1 MDHPAP
7 TPPARPADAR
17 ATPKKRF
24 VPFAVMLAQ
33 IGLARSTWYLKY
45 KNGED
50 VPLPIRPFG
59 GRMVRFEQT
68 EIDAWIERRLAESRA
83 RCQ

>member
-1 MDHPAP
+1 MEHLTPRP
-7 TPPARPADAR
+7 TASPTDAK
-17 ATPKKRF
+17 TPPKKRF
-24 VPFAVMLAQ
+24 VPLPEMLGQ
-33 IGLARSTWYLKY
+33 IGLARSTWYLKF

-68 EIDAWIERRLAESRA
+68 EIDAWIERRLAQRGA
-83 RCQ
+83 HQ